1 MYNCNQKECSDEV
14 LFALLSEEFSENDIV
29 DVGHFNTCS
38 NSEQSKYNTFFD
50 EMSKMLE
57 FGCFNTNER
66 HHSQGEALLSGGI
79 MYMSIVTI
87 IHDLR
92 KTLKYI
98 ENTQSI
104 FY

>member
-1 MYNCNQKECSDEV
+1 
-14 LFALLSEEFSENDIV
+14 
-29 DVGHFNTCS
+29 
-38 NSEQSKYNTFFD
+38 
-50 EMSKMLE
+50 MSKMLE